1 MGRER
6 TQRRRGVQHLAALL
20 TTGAVL
26 APVQGTTAPTRTSRP
41 WSLRPASYRLAAA
54 PFLFL
59 AALFVLPLLRV
70 VVQGFQH
77 APAAPDN
84 FTRIATSGPY
94 LTVLLGTV
102 QTACVVTVVCLLL
115 AYPLAYAGARLQG
128 RWYTLFMGAILVP
141 LFTSVVVRSYAW
153 MVLFQRNGPFNQ
165 ALIWLDWPG
174 APVRLLQTPFAVDV
188 GMVHILLPFM
198 VLPILGAM
206 RAIDPSMLQAGE
218 LLGAP
223 PWRVFTRIYVPLTL
237 PGASA
242 GVILVFISA
251 LGFFITPALLGG
263 ARSTTI
269 AVLIEQQAV
278 DLLNWPMASAL
289 ATVLLVLSVVV
300 YIGYNRL
307 TRRFNDVRA

>member
-1 MGRER
+1 LPEGVIAAAPAHALARQHGR
-6 TQRRRGVQHLAALL
+6 A
-20 TTGAVL
+20 
-26 APVQGTTAPTRTSRP
+26 

-54 PFLFL
+54 PALFL
-59 AALFVLPLLRV
+59 LALFVVPLLRV

-77 APAAPDN
+77 APSAPDN
-84 FTRIATSGPY
+84 FTRIATTGPY
-94 LTVLLGTV
+94 MAVLLGTV
-102 QTACVVTVVCLLL
+102 QTALVVTLVCLLL
-115 AYPLAYAGARLQG
+115 GYPLAYAGARLQG
-128 RWYTLFMGAILVP
+128 RWYTLFTGVILVP

-165 ALIWLDWPG
+165 ALVWLDWPG
-174 APVRLLQTPFAVDV
+174 APIRLLQTPFAVAV

-206 RAIDPSMLQAGE
+206 RAIDGTLLQAGE

-223 PWRVFTRIYVPLTL
+223 PLRVFTRVYLPLTL

-263 ARSTTI
+263 GRSTTI

-289 ATVLLVLSVVV
+289 ATVLLVLSVLI
-300 YIGYNRL
+300 YLGYNRL
-307 TRRFNDVRA
+307 TRRFNEVRA

>member
-1 MGRER
+1 MRAGS
-6 TQRRRGVQHLAALL
+6 AA
-20 TTGAVL
+20 A
-26 APVQGTTAPTRTSRP
+26 

-54 PFLFL
+54 PLMFLL
-59 AALFVLPLLRV
+59 ALFVLPLLRV

-84 FTRIATSGPY
+84 FSRIAFTGPY
-94 LTVLLGTV
+94 VAVLLGTV
-102 QTACVVTVVCLLL
+102 QTACVVTVVCLLI

-128 RWYTLFMGAILVP
+128 RWHTLFMGAVLVP

-153 MVLFQRNGPFNQ
+153 MVLFQRNGPLNQ
-165 ALIWLDWPG
+165 ALVWLDWPG

-198 VLPILGAM
+198 ILPILGAM
-206 RAIDPSMLQAGE
+206 RAIDGTMLQAGE
-218 LLGAP
+218 LLGAS
-223 PWRVFTRIYVPLTL
+223 PWRVFTRVYVPLTL

-263 ARSTTI
+263 GRSTTI

-300 YIGYNRL
+300 YAGYNRL
-307 TRRFNDVRA
+307 TRRFNEARA

>member
-6 TQRRRGVQHLAALL
+6 ARRRRGVQHLAALL
-20 TTGAVL
+20 TTDAVL
-26 APVQGTTAPTRTSRP
+26 APVQGTTLPTWTPRP

-94 LTVLLGTV
+94 MAVLLGTV

-128 RWYTLFMGAILVP
+128 RWHTLFMGAILVP

-165 ALIWLDWPG
+165 ALVWLDWPG

-223 PWRVFTRIYVPLTL
+223 PWRVFTRIFVPLTL

-289 ATVLLVLSVVV
+289 ATVLLVLSVMV
-300 YIGYNRL
+300 YLGYNHL
-307 TRRFNDVRA
+307 TRRFNDVRT

>member
-1 MGRER
+1 MTTEAAVAAGRAASAPIR
-6 TQRRRGVQHLAALL
+6 SPRR
-20 TTGAVL
+20 
-26 APVQGTTAPTRTSRP
+26 SRA
-41 WSLRPASYRLAAA
+41 WSLRPASYRLAAV

-59 AALFVLPLLRV
+59 LALFVLPLLRV

-77 APAAPDN
+77 DPATLDN
-84 FTRIATSGPY
+84 FSRIATTGPY
-94 LTVLLGTV
+94 MTVLLGTV
-102 QTACVVTVVCLLL
+102 QTATVVTVVCLLL

-128 RWYTLFMGAILVP
+128 RWNTLFMGAVLVP

-153 MVLFQRNGPFNQ
+153 MVLFQRNGPLNQ
-165 ALIWLDWPG
+165 GLVWLDWPG

-206 RAIDPSMLQAGE
+206 RAVDGTMLQAGE
-218 LLGAP
+218 LLGAA
-223 PWRVFTRIYVPLTL
+223 PWRVFTRVYVPLTL
-237 PGASA
+237 PGVSA

-263 ARSTTI
+263 GRSTTI

-278 DLLNWPMASAL
+278 DLLNWAMASAL
-289 ATVLLVLSVVV
+289 ATVLLVLSVVIYV
-300 YIGYNRL
+300 GYNRV
-307 TRRFNDVRA
+307 TRRFNEVRG